1 MALDVNDIQNVV
13 IIIMILFLAV
23 VNLCYICTLLNILQS
38 IVPSQYLMTIRVYLV
53 ALQHV
58 KSWVQIITTLI
69 EKEIC

>member
-58 KSWVQIITTLI
+58 KS
-69 EKEIC
+69 